1 MKFKAMHWVLI
12 LTAVLFFSGCESM
25 MKSGDSS
32 ADGATVSEGDGSAS
46 TSGASRYG
54 DWSGNPL
61 DNPNSPLYTKVI
73 YFDFDTSDIRSEFYE
88 VLRAHSEYLV
98 ANPQVSLTIEG
109 HCDERGTREY
119 NIGLGERR
127 AMTIKRFFE
136 AEGVEGSRINTI
148 SYGEE
153 RPADDGHGEASWSMN
168 RRGELLY

>member
-1 MKFKAMHWVLI
+1 MRYKYKHCVLMLI
-12 LTAVLFFSGCESM
+12 VILFFSGCESV
-25 MKSGDSS
+25 MKNDDSS
-32 ADGATVSEGDGSAS
+32 TSGATVSEGDGAS

-88 VLRAHSEYLV
+88 VLRAHAEYLV
-98 ANPQVSLTIEG
+98 SNPQANLTIEG

-153 RPADDGHGEASWSMN
+153 RPADASHGEAAWAMN
-168 RRGELLY
+168 RRGILMY

>member
-1 MKFKAMHWVLI
+1 MRYKYMHWVLM
-12 LTAVLFFSGCESM
+12 LTVILFFSGCESVL
-25 MKSGDSS
+25 KNDGSS
-32 ADGATVSEGDGSAS
+32 TSGATVSEGDGAS

-88 VLRAHSEYLV
+88 VLRAHAEYLV
-98 ANPQVSLTIEG
+98 SNPQANLTIEG

-127 AMTIKRFFE
+127 AMAIKRFFE

-153 RPADDGHGEASWSMN
+153 RPADDSHGEAAWAMN
-168 RRGELLY
+168 RRGILLY